1 MQSSDNGDSSFSLH
15 NGLIRYKG
23 MVWLGSNAVAQQH
36 VLQVVHQSGVGGHLG
51 VLATYHR
58 IKQLFHWPGLKQAVK

>member
-1 MQSSDNGDSSFSLH
+1 
-15 NGLIRYKG
+15 

-36 VLQVVHQSGVGGHLG
+36 VLQVVHQSSVGGHLG